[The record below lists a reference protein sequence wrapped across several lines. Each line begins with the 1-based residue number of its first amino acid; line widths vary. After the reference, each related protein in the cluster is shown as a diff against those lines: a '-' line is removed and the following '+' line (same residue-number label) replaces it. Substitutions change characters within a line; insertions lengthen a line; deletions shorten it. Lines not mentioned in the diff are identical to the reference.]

1 MRKLYNR
8 LLESLNISGRDL
20 AVFLLAL
27 LLAFSTWLLHNLSL
41 KYSDYLTAS
50 VIARSNVEGHSD
62 ISQNSTDVIA
72 RGRTTGYK
80 VILSA
85 MKAHRK
91 PVIVD
96 FASSVMKHKED
107 DLFYVLSSD
116 LTEYAHLIYGDGVT
130 VEYFVSDTLFFRFP
144 AVDHKRV
151 PVHPVYSV
159 SYMPQHISDGQ
170 LEVAP
175 DSVTLY
181 GEAYRLENIDKVF
194 TEPIKHADLTS
205 DVLGVVRLEKLK
217 DVRMSVDEV
226 HYMLDVRRYVDI
238 TRTLPVNVV
247 NLPSDKTLQLF
258 PSKATVTLK
267 CGFPLLS
274 DPDED
279 ISLYVDYEDYV
290 RSLSGKCPVRFT
302 GSGKDILSYEIE
314 PVVVSCVLE
323 ERR

>member
-1 MRKLYNR
+1 
-8 LLESLNISGRDL
+8 
-20 AVFLLAL
+20 
-27 LLAFSTWLLHNLSL
+27 
-41 KYSDYLTAS
+41 
-50 VIARSNVEGHSD
+50 
-62 ISQNSTDVIA
+62 
-72 RGRTTGYK
+72 
-80 VILSA
+80 

-91 PVIVD
+91 PVTID
-96 FASSVMKHKED
+96 FASSVMRHKED

-205 DVLGVVRLEKLK
+205 DVLGVVKLEKLK

-258 PSKATVTLK
+258 PSKATVTFK
-267 CGFPLLS
+267 CGFPLIS

-290 RSLSGKCPVRFT
+290 KSLSAKCPVKLA
-302 GSGKDILSYEIE
+302 GAGKGILSYEIA

-323 ERR
+323 DRR